1 MQAQP
6 VVRLFRGVFRLIL
19 LLTTLLT
26 AFVVKSYVIVKIVQ
40 HNKKLRPILLKPY
53 NKIIVPIAGRR
64 FSPYALLEH
73 TGRRSGR
80 AYATPVGAF
89 PFEDGFVVGLSY
101 GADVDWCRNIMASG
115 HAVVKWR
122 GQEFALERPELIP
135 MSAAVLQALPAYFRL
150 PARELKQLVW
160 LHRPSPVA
168 VRVQPENDSS
178 RAS

>member
-6 VVRLFRGVFRLIL
+6 VVRLFPGVFRLIR
-19 LLTTLLT
+19 LLTTLVT
-26 AFVVKSYVIVKIVQ
+26 AFVVTSYVIVKIVQ
-40 HNKKLRPILLKPY
+40 HNKKLRPTLLKPY

-80 AYATPVGAF
+80 AYVTPVGAF
-89 PFEDGFVVGLSY
+89 PFGDGFAVGLSY

-115 HAVVKWR
+115 HAVLKWR

-135 MSAAVLQALPAYFRL
+135 MSTLVLQAIPACFRL

-160 LHRPSPVA
+160 LHQPSAVA
-168 VRVQPENDSS
+168 VPAQPENDAS